1 MTDTLNDAYEAARKL
16 RELKNL
22 PDPSEVVI
30 VRPKYTAVSFISSL
44 LGWAVGMLIRGAVIS
59 LAATH
64 VSIVPDF
71 GYWESVWI
79 GVLGAYVF
87 RGGGSWNHWTRG
99 WGERIRAPYD
109 RLMKATKR
117 AAMKAAKAQVDQAER
132 SAR

>member
-1 MTDTLNDAYEAARKL
+1 MNDAYEAAQKL
-16 RELKNL
+16 RELNKL

-30 VRPKYTAVSFISSL
+30 VRPKYTAASFLSSL
-44 LGWAVGMLIRGAVIS
+44 FGFVIGMLFRGMIIS
-59 LAATH
+59 FAATH

-79 GVLGAYVF
+79 GILGAYIF

-109 RLMKATKR
+109 RLMKATKK
-117 AAMKAAKAQVDQAER
+117 AAMKIAKEQVDQAER